1 MQKIFIIG
9 NVGRVP
15 TMRSN
20 AKGVNFYEFSVG
32 VNGRDDRCTWYSV
45 LLSGQSKIAEY
56 LTKGRQV
63 FVEGAFSIDVYKG
76 EPAITLF
83 ADNVQLLGTKNETQ
97 QENTP
102 DTF

>member
-32 VNGRDDRCTWYSV
+32 VNGRNDTCTWYSV

-83 ADNVQLLGTKNETQ
+83 ADNVQLLGTKNDTTQ
-97 QENTP
+97 DNTP

>member
-32 VNGRDDRCTWYSV
+32 VNGRNDVCTWYSV

-83 ADNVQLLGTKNETQ
+83 ADNVQLLGTKNETT

>member
-1 MQKIFIIG
+1 MQKILIIG

-32 VNGRDDRCTWYSV
+32 VNGRNDNCTWYSV

-63 FVEGAFSIDVYKG
+63 FVEGSFSIDVYKG

-83 ADNVQLLGTKNETQ
+83 ADNVQLLGTKNDTP

>member
-15 TMRSN
+15 TLRSN

-83 ADNVQLLGTKNETQ
+83 ADNVQLLGTKNEPSQ
-97 QENTP
+97 DNTP
-102 DTF
+102 DTY

>member
-15 TMRSN
+15 TLRSN

-32 VNGRDDRCTWYSV
+32 VNGRDDKCTWYSV
-45 LLSGQSKIAEY
+45 LLSGQSKIAAY
-56 LTKGRQV
+56 LSRGRQV

-83 ADNVQLLGTKNETQ
+83 ADNVQLLGTRGEPSHDDA
-97 QENTP
+97 QEVY
-102 DTF
+102 

>member
-32 VNGRDDRCTWYSV
+32 VNGRNDSCTWYSV
-45 LLSGQSKIAEY
+45 LLSGQSKIADY

-63 FVEGAFSIDVYKG
+63 FVEGTFSVDVYKG
-76 EPAITLF
+76 EPALTLF
-83 ADNVQLLGTKNETQ
+83 ADNVQLLGTKNDTPQDNTQ
-97 QENTP
+97 SV
-102 DTF
+102 F

>member
-1 MQKIFIIG
+1 
-9 NVGRVP
+9 
-15 TMRSN
+15 MRSN